1 MKKSLLYRVVLAAS
15 LIGVTATYA
24 NNSSEVAITSF
35 GKFVYAIEKLI
46 SDFFNASNKTAYNT
60 YVIEFE
66 KNFQDIK
73 RSAES
78 VTRGVCDELTQE
90 IYDVVEYSLQQFNVA
105 YNIIKKYNGRSST
118 EATAFG
124 VEIKR
129 DFNPE
134 KIFAELIVKLKALK
148 CKAKAAHESA
158 VEKKID
164 TIITLIEKKRKEW
177 NAKADWVL
185 FAGLKVRMDSK

>member
-1 MKKSLLYRVVLAAS
+1 MKKSILHRAVLVAS
-15 LIGVTATYA
+15 LMTVTGACAT
-24 NNSSEVAITSF
+24 NSSEAAITNF

-73 RSAES
+73 RSIDTI
-78 VTRGVCDELTQE
+78 TRGVNDELTQE
-90 IYDVVEYSLQQFNVA
+90 IYEVVDYSLQQFNVA
-105 YNIIKKYNGRSST
+105 YSIIKKYNGKPST
-118 EATAFG
+118 DATAFG
-124 VEIKR
+124 AEIKR

-134 KIFAELIVKLKALK
+134 KIFAELIVKLKTLK
-148 CKAKAAHESA
+148 CKAKQAHESA

-164 TIITLIEKKRKEW
+164 TIISLIEKKRKEW